1 MARIIM
7 LISEFPKLS
16 ETFIQSKFQKLLAE
30 GWDIHIVCHRSNS
43 QDWQFYPD
51 LSQLPDAQ
59 RRVHTAWPQRPRWL
73 ALLLLPL
80 ALFYGLLRAPLAS
93 LRYLHRGWLRFG
105 LDTLR
110 CFYLDLQLILLQP
123 ALLHFEFGAL
133 APERMYLKELLGC
146 KILVSFRGYDLNF
159 VGLEDPQHYQPVW
172 QHADALHLL
181 GQDLWQRALRRGCP
195 AEKPHILIPPAIDL
209 NYFSLPPR
217 SVAEDADNQGR
228 PLRILSVGRLEWKK
242 GYEYAFQA
250 IRLLI
255 DRGIACEY
263 RVIGD
268 GEYFEPLAFTRHQ
281 LGLTSTIELLGAQPK
296 ETVRAQLAWAD
307 VFLHAAVSE
316 GFCNAVIEAQ
326 AMGVPVVTSDADGLS
341 ENVLDGVT
349 GFVVPR
355 RNAAELAGK
364 IEILM
369 KDLTLRKRMGLE
381 GRHHAVASFGLNR
394 LIDEFSILYRWL
406 LAPDLNKISNS
417 ENHQRKNK

>member
-1 MARIIM
+1 MKSTIVM
-7 LISEFPKLS
+7 LVSEFPKLS
-16 ETFIQSKFQKLLAE
+16 ETFIQSKFHKLLAE
-30 GWDIHIVCHRSNS
+30 GWDVHIVCHRSNS

-51 LSQLPDAQ
+51 LSQLPAAQ
-59 RRVHTAWPQRPRWL
+59 RRVHPAWLQRPRWL
-73 ALLLLPL
+73 ALFLLPL
-80 ALFYGLLRAPLAS
+80 ALLVGLLCAPSAS
-93 LRYLHRGWLRFG
+93 LRYLRRGWPRFG

-110 CFYLDLQLILLQP
+110 RFYLDLQLILLQP

-159 VGLEDPQHYQPVW
+159 VGLEHPQHYQPVW

-181 GQDLWQRALRRGCP
+181 GQDLWQRAQRRGCP
-195 AEKPHILIPPAIDL
+195 AEKPHFLIPPAIDL
-209 NYFSLPPR
+209 DFFSPPPC
-217 SVAEDADNQGR
+217 STAEDSGAQER

-250 IRLLI
+250 IRLLS

-281 LGLTSTIELLGAQPK
+281 LGLTGTLELLGAQPK
-296 ETVRAQLAWAD
+296 EAVRAHLAWAD

-355 RNAAELAGK
+355 RNATELAEKLIVLARNTTQRQQMGTAGQERVRQK
-364 IEILM
+364 FDLDSQIEN
-369 KDLTLRKRMGLE
+369 
-381 GRHHAVASFGLNR
+381 FNQ
-394 LIDEFSILYRWL
+394 LYLSL
-406 LAPDLNKISNS
+406 LGSK
-417 ENHQRKNK
+417 